1 MVMYLARHVASRK
14 TEMALSYVTVNF
26 KIIIY
31 LLLWSAP
38 VSALDVGS
46 NSELFAID
54 KVWPVVR

>member
-1 MVMYLARHVASRK
+1 MVMYLARHVASRIADL
-14 TEMALSYVTVNF
+14 TLSYVTVNS

-46 NSELFAID
+46 YSELFAID